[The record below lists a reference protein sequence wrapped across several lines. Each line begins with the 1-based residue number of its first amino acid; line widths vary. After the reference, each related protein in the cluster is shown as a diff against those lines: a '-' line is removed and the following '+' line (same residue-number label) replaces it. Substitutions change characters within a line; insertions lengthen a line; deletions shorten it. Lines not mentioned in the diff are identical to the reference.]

1 MRKDSIKSRV
11 TCCNFIIIF
20 SYEITLVCANL
31 LRDTGKKGNKMQK
44 KVTRINGFIAPL
56 LPIPL
61 ISHIAILGMPKMI
74 LRCIN

>member
-1 MRKDSIKSRV
+1 MNVQKWEIISSKPYMFYEIR
-11 TCCNFIIIF
+11 TCCNFIILL

-31 LRDTGKKGNKMQK
+31 LGDTVKKGNKMQT

-61 ISHIAILGMPKMI
+61 
-74 LRCIN
+74 